1 MSKEVLERLK
11 ETRKDYKAM
20 IDFCCDGL
28 ILNNDIM
35 PALISSGFEFDIY
48 CGTDYDEESECYL
61 DIFQYF
67 IINDSD
73 AERLSEYTN
82 ELVYYCEPLDLYI
95 LGVTHF
101 GTPWNGVSANW
112 KDDSDNEQK
121 AFKPVQIHRLYI
133 KEV

>member
-11 ETRKDYKAM
+11 ETRKDYRAM
-20 IDFCCDGL
+20 IDFCCDDL
-28 ILNNDIM
+28 VLNNDIM

-48 CGTDYDEESECYL
+48 CGTDYDEEDDCYL
-61 DIFQYF
+61 DVFQYF
-67 IINDSD
+67 IINSGD

-82 ELVYYCEPLDLYI
+82 ELVYYCESLDLYI

-101 GTPWNGVSANW
+101 GTPWNGVPASW
-112 KDDSDNEQK
+112 KDDDNEQTT
-121 AFKPVQIHRLYI
+121 F

>member
-1 MSKEVLERLK
+1 MSKEVLKTLK
-11 ETRKDYKAM
+11 ETRKDYEAM

-28 ILNNDIM
+28 VLNNDIM

-48 CGTDYDEESECYL
+48 CGTDYNEEDNYYL
-61 DIFQYF
+61 DVFQYF
-67 IINDSD
+67 IINDRG

-101 GTPWNGVSANW
+101 GTPWGGVPASW
-112 KDDSDNEQK
+112 KDDSDNE
-121 AFKPVQIHRLYI
+121 
-133 KEV
+133 

>member
-11 ETRKDYKAM
+11 ETRKDYRAM
-20 IDFCCDGL
+20 IDFCCDDL
-28 ILNNDIM
+28 VLNNDIM

-48 CGTDYDEESECYL
+48 CGTDYDEEDENYL
-61 DIFQYF
+61 DVYQCY
-67 IINDSD
+67 IINYRD

-101 GTPWNGVSANW
+101 GTAWDGVPASW
-112 KDDSDNEQK
+112 KDDNDNE
-121 AFKPVQIHRLYI
+121 
-133 KEV
+133 